1 MAPTERLQKRVAIQ
15 LLDVDTCCIHIV
27 NNTFLEG
34 INCLKNNVNVD

>member
-1 MAPTERLQKRVAIQ
+1 MAPTERPQKRVAIQ
-15 LLDVDTCCIHIV
+15 SLDVDTCSIHIV